1 MTRSVYS
8 DLMLDFLRATYPKM
22 GIPDLTVAFNQQF
35 GTDKTPKQIKSAL
48 SNNKIRC
55 DRKTGSILRGRYRL
69 VSPEQAAFIAE
80 GYKKW
85 TLEQLTEEFNKRFN
99 DNKTVKQIRG
109 FTRNHSVK
117 SGRTG
122 CFEKGHKPHNTGLK
136 GWQPGGRAQI
146 NQFKKGHLPVNHRPV
161 GSERICSKDGYVMV
175 KVAEPRTWRMKH
187 IIEWEKHHGPVP
199 KGHCLWFKDNDRTNW
214 HIDNLMLVT
223 RAQKA
228 VINKL
233 GMGTVPAEAKQ
244 AAVLL
249 ADLTMK
255 RSQILRE
262 QAA

>member
-1 MTRSVYS
+1 MSRFTYS
-8 DLMLDFLRATYPKM
+8 PAMLDFLRVNYPKM
-22 GIPDLTVAFNQQF
+22 GKPELTQAFNAEFGTSKTVSNIKTALSNHKIRCGRTTSEIKKGVITSLSAEQVAFIKQSYQQMTIAELTVAFNKKF
-35 GTDKTPKQIKSAL
+35 NTNRTKEQIK
-48 SNNKIRC
+48 
-55 DRKTGSILRGRYRL
+55 
-69 VSPEQAAFIAE
+69 
-80 GYKKW
+80 
-85 TLEQLTEEFNKRFN
+85 
-99 DNKTVKQIRG
+99 G
-109 FTRNHSVK
+109 FTSRQK
-117 SGRTG
+117 ITCGRSGY
-122 CFEKGHKPHNTGLK
+122 FKKGHKPHNHGVK
-136 GWQPGGRAQI
+136 GWMPGGNAQK

-199 KGHCLWFKDNDRTNW
+199 KGHCLWFIDNDRTNW